1 MSKYYYELMDKIK
14 EVNENIKAEERE
26 LYPDLVKSEERFKRY
41 IVLFLICYLIL
52 IFSPIIF
59 NKNIIWTVIFLI
71 SSIVFL
77 ILSVSYLKS
86 YTNKI
91 KKYPNLFI
99 KKSVKIKE
107 YVEYRFKKS
116 PQSAVKQL
124 IEECNEYI
132 NNRSRRYSILPKVI
146 SVTMSLAIVPTMD
159 FVFKSALEGK
169 FDSLPVIIILLIMGM
184 VTFYFL
190 TLFWDKLLYEPV
202 TGKAADNLAQLHLL
216 EEVRYLMYIGET
228 SMTKRALISVSDK
241 AGIVEF
247 AQELKKLGWDIIST
261 GGTKVALDNAGVDTI
276 AIDDVTGFP
285 EMMDGRVKTLHP
297 NIHGGLLARRDLDS
311 HLQAAKDNQIELID
325 LVVVNLYPF
334 KETILKPDVTYADAV
349 ENIDIGGPSMLRSA
363 AKNHASV
370 TVVVDPADYA
380 VVLDE
385 LAANGETS
393 YGTRQRLAAKVFRH
407 TAAYD
412 ALIAAYF
419 TAQVGESK
427 PEKLTLTY
435 DLKQPMRYG
444 ENPQQDADFYQKALP
459 TEYSIASAKQLNGK
473 ELSFNNIRDA
483 DAAIRIIRDF
493 KDRPTVVALKH
504 MNPCG
509 IGQADDIETAWDYAY
524 ESDPVSIFGG
534 IVVLNREVDAATA
547 QKMHGVFLE
556 IIIAPSYSDEAL
568 EILTT
573 KKKNLRILAL
583 PFDAQDASEVE
594 AEYTGVVGG
603 LLVQNQDVVKESP
616 ADWQVVTKRQP
627 TETEA
632 TALEFAWK
640 AIKYVKS
647 NGIIVTNDHMTLGV
661 GPGQTNRVAS
671 VRIAIDQAKDH
682 LDGAVLASDAFFP
695 FADNVEEIAKAGIKA
710 IIQPGGSVRD
720 QESIEA
726 ADKHGLTMI
735 FTGVRHFRH

>member
-1 MSKYYYELMDKIK
+1 
-14 EVNENIKAEERE
+14 
-26 LYPDLVKSEERFKRY
+26 
-41 IVLFLICYLIL
+41 
-52 IFSPIIF
+52 
-59 NKNIIWTVIFLI
+59 
-71 SSIVFL
+71 
-77 ILSVSYLKS
+77 
-86 YTNKI
+86 
-91 KKYPNLFI
+91 
-99 KKSVKIKE
+99 
-107 YVEYRFKKS
+107 
-116 PQSAVKQL
+116 
-124 IEECNEYI
+124 
-132 NNRSRRYSILPKVI
+132 
-146 SVTMSLAIVPTMD
+146 
-159 FVFKSALEGK
+159 
-169 FDSLPVIIILLIMGM
+169 
-184 VTFYFL
+184 
-190 TLFWDKLLYEPV
+190 
-202 TGKAADNLAQLHLL
+202 
-216 EEVRYLMYIGET
+216 
-228 SMTKRALISVSDK
+228 MTKRALISVSDK

-261 GGTKVALDNAGVDTI
+261 GGTKVVLDNAGVDTI

-297 NIHGGLLARRDLDS
+297 IIHGGLLARRDLDS
-311 HLQAAKDNQIELID
+311 HLQAAKDNNIELID

-385 LAANGETS
+385 LSANGETS
-393 YGTRQRLAAKVFRH
+393 YETRQRLAAKVYRH
-407 TAAYD
+407 TASYD
-412 ALIAAYF
+412 ALIAEYF
-419 TAQVGESK
+419 TAQVGETK

-444 ENPQQDADFYQKALP
+444 ENPQQDADFYQKGLP
-459 TEYSIASAKQLNGK
+459 TAYSIASAKQLNGK

-524 ESDPVSIFGG
+524 EADPVSIFGG

-547 QKMHGVFLE
+547 KKMHGVFLE
-556 IIIAPSYSDEAL
+556 IIIAPSYTDEAL

-573 KKKNLRILAL
+573 KKKNLRILEL
-583 PFDAQDASEVE
+583 PFDAQDASEAE

-671 VRIAIDQAKDH
+671 VRIAIDQAKDR